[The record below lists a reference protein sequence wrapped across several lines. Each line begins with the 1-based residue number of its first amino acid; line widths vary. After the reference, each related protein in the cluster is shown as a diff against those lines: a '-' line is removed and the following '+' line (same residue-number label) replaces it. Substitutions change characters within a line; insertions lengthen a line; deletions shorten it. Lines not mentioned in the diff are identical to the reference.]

1 MNFTVTSKGRQFDRL
16 AIMYFNSTEI
26 WRTSTAEPT
35 FNGIR
40 WEYVKDLSTYMYFW
54 NSPQKIIFDLG
65 NLVND
70 VYTGSFNTTLMATF
84 SMVAEAAQ
92 PADVIVPISARKG
105 VENQGSVFILP
116 ADRAING
123 FRLPRNIRKAV
134 VSLSACGQ
142 AAEEF
147 WWANTLQSDIDK
159 FEDQTG
165 TLYGFSP
172 FREVQLLIDGWIAG
186 VQWPFPVVFT
196 GGVVPGLW
204 RPIVG
209 IEAFDLRTHEI
220 DISPWLSILCDAE
233 PHVFEIR
240 VVGISDDGNGNI
252 TVTKTVGNSWYVT
265 GNIFLWLDEDENSIT
280 TGKHPEILTPSNH
293 FKISSTTTKDATG
306 KIETLE
312 YATNVTGGMSIFSEI
327 TTQKGTYFTTWTQDL
342 SVTNI
347 GRFTNYGLTQETT
360 HQTAGKDAAMSIN
373 GPNETYYSAKY
384 SFPLHAN
391 TSFSV
396 EPSSG
401 NFTLDAT
408 LVQGLDLDIKFASF
422 FFPNSP
428 SSLSTT
434 LEGSAH
440 YFGSPQ
446 AKMST
451 GHGSTNQTFQF
462 ETTGEERETY
472 FRDVRAVNGT
482 VMKDIESLNGVE
494 KVASCASLIL
504 TDGYSQSLSSS
515 SSVKSPRQAIG
526 RGPGEAKE
534 ILVSGGW

>member
-16 AIMYFNSTEI
+16 AIMYFNNTEV

-40 WEYVKDLSTYMYFW
+40 WEYVKDLSAYMGYWEFPH
-54 NSPQKIIFDLG
+54 PQKIIFDLG

-70 VYTGSFNTTLMATF
+70 VYTGVFNTTLTATF
-84 SMVAEAAQ
+84 SMVEDVAE
-92 PADVIVPISARKG
+92 PATEIVPISAHKG
-105 VENQGSVFILP
+105 SENQGSVFILP
-116 ADRAING
+116 ADRATNW

-134 VSLSACGQ
+134 VSISACGQ
-142 AAEEF
+142 AEEEF
-147 WWANTLQSDIDK
+147 WWANTLQSDVDK
-159 FEDQTG
+159 FANQTG
-165 TLYGFSP
+165 TLYGLSP
-172 FREVQLLIDGWIAG
+172 FREVQLLIDGKIAG

-209 IEAFDLRTHEI
+209 IDAFDLRNHEI
-220 DISPWLSILCDAE
+220 DISPWLGVLCDGEA
-233 PHVFEIR
+233 HLFEIR
-240 VVGISDDGNGNI
+240 VTGISDDGQGNF
-252 TVTKTVGNSWYVT
+252 TETRAVGNSWYVT
-265 GNIFLWLDEDENSIT
+265 GNIFLWMDEDENSIT
-280 TGKHPEILTPSNH
+280 NGTEIQIVTPPNH
-293 FKISSTTTKDATG
+293 YKISSATTKDATG
-306 KIETLE
+306 KIQTLE
-312 YATNVTGGMSIFSEI
+312 YTTNVTGGMSIYSKI
-327 TTQKGTYFTTWTQDL
+327 TTQKGTHFTTWTQDL

-347 GRFTNYGLTQETT
+347 GRFTNYGLTQETIHNT
-360 HQTAGKDAAMSIN
+360 TGKDAAMSIN
-373 GPNETYYSAKY
+373 RSSETYYGLRY
-384 SFPLHAN
+384 SYPLYAN

-396 EPSSG
+396 EPSSR

-408 LVQGLDLDIKFASF
+408 LVQGLELDIEQASI

-451 GHGSTNQTFQF
+451 GHGSTNQTFKF
-462 ETTGEERETY
+462 ETKGKEEETY
-472 FRDVRAVNGT
+472 SRDVRAVNGT
-482 VMKDIESLNGVE
+482 VVKDIEGWNGVE
-494 KVASCASLIL
+494 KIASASCAKSIV
-504 TDGYSQSLSSS
+504 TDGDSP
-515 SSVKSPRQAIG
+515 SSVSSPRQAIG

-534 ILVSGGW
+534 VLVTGGW